1 MRIGIIGSGHIGG
14 TIGKLWAKAGHEVMF
29 ASRHPE
35 KLAGL
40 ASEAGQKASTGT
52 VQEAL
57 SFGDVIVLSVPY
69 MAVPSLAQQILPRLQ
84 DKIVL
89 ETSNPYPER
98 DGPMAQEVRDSGR
111 GTGAYLRE
119 WFPGIRIVRAFN
131 SVWDQTLAKEANRPG
146 PRVGIPL
153 ASDDA
158 EALELASQLV
168 RDAGFEPVIVGSLD
182 RAKDFDV
189 GAKVYNTGMSGPELR
204 SALGIT
210 A

>member
-1 MRIGIIGSGHIGG
+1 
-14 TIGKLWAKAGHEVMF
+14 
-29 ASRHPE
+29 
-35 KLAGL
+35 
-40 ASEAGQKASTGT
+40 
-52 VQEAL
+52 
-57 SFGDVIVLSVPY
+57 
-69 MAVPSLAQQILPRLQ
+69 
-84 DKIVL
+84 
-89 ETSNPYPER
+89 
-98 DGPMAQEVRDSGR
+98 
-111 GTGAYLRE
+111 
-119 WFPGIRIVRAFN
+119 
-131 SVWDQTLAKEANRPG
+131 
-146 PRVGIPL
+146 VGIPL